1 MSESV
6 IASPKPLTF
15 SLLRLMADG
24 EFHSGEVLARQ
35 LGVSRASV
43 NTALR
48 GVEQYGLTLFG
59 VRGRGYR
66 LIEPPQWLDA
76 GLVRAALKTPEIF
89 RIEIVESA
97 ASSNTML
104 LRRAAQGLPSG
115 SVLAAEWQSAG
126 RGRMGRTWHSGLGNA
141 LTFSVLW
148 RFESGLSAL
157 AGLSLG
163 VGVALMRAL
172 RKLGTESVGLKWPN
186 DVLTG
191 MPVSL
196 SPTLSRDCPHLNP
209 LPQAGEEANEK
220 GNRYF
225 LRAREQTNRCA
236 SFPLNDQG
244 KLAGIL
250 IEAQGD
256 MLGPSV
262 VVIGIGLNLRLPPS
276 VSQRIDQ
283 PVSALA
289 QVVAELPERNRLLA
303 LLLQELAE
311 MLKTFAAQGFA
322 PLRAEWESYHVYQ
335 DRSVRML
342 LPDGA
347 QVAGIVRGV
356 TNEGALRVETQ
367 QGMQVFNAG
376 EISLR
381 EA

>member
-6 IASPKPLTF
+6 IAPPKPLTF

-43 NTALR
+43 NNALR
-48 GVEQYGLTLFG
+48 GIEQYGLTLFG

-66 LIEPPQWLDA
+66 LIEPPVWLDA

-89 RIEIVESA
+89 RIEIIESA

-104 LRRAAQGLPSG
+104 LQRAAQGLPSG

-126 RGRMGRTWHSGLGNA
+126 RGRLGRTWHSGLGNA
-141 LTFSVLW
+141 LTFSLLW

-157 AGLSLG
+157 SGLSLG
-163 VGVALMRAL
+163 VGVAIMRAL
-172 RKLGTESVGLKWPN
+172 RKLGTANVGLKWPN
-186 DVLTG
+186 DVLDD
-191 MPVSL
+191 
-196 SPTLSRDCPHLNP
+196 R
-209 LPQAGEEANEK
+209 
-220 GNRYF
+220 
-225 LRAREQTNRCA
+225 
-236 SFPLNDQG
+236 G

-276 VSQRIDQ
+276 VSRRIDQ

-289 QVVAELPERNRLLA
+289 QVAAELPERNRLLA

-311 MLKTFAAQGFA
+311 MLATFAAQGFT

-342 LPDGA
+342 LPDGT

-356 TNEGALRVETQ
+356 TDEGALRVDSK
-367 QGMQVFNAG
+367 QGMQIFNAG

>member
-1 MSESV
+1 MSEPA
-6 IASPKPLTF
+6 IAPPKPLTF

-43 NTALR
+43 NNALR
-48 GVEQYGLTLFG
+48 CIEQYGLTLFG

-66 LIEPPQWLDA
+66 LIEPPVWLDA
-76 GLVRAALKTPEIF
+76 ELVRAALKAPEIF
-89 RIEIVESA
+89 HIEIIDSA

-104 LRRAAQGLPSG
+104 LQRAAQGLPSG

-126 RGRMGRTWHSGLGNA
+126 RGRLGRTWHSGLGNA
-141 LTFSVLW
+141 LTFSLLW

-157 AGLSLG
+157 SGLSLG
-163 VGVALMRAL
+163 IGVAIMRAL
-172 RKLGTESVGLKWPN
+172 RKLGTKNVGLKWPN
-186 DVLTG
+186 DVL
-191 MPVSL
+191 
-196 SPTLSRDCPHLNP
+196 D
-209 LPQAGEEANEK
+209 
-220 GNRYF
+220 
-225 LRAREQTNRCA
+225 
-236 SFPLNDQG
+236 DWG

-283 PVSALA
+283 PVSSLE

-311 MLKTFAAQGFA
+311 MLVTFAVQGFA

-342 LPDGA
+342 LPNGT

-356 TNEGALRVETQ
+356 TDEGALRVATE
-367 QGMQVFNAG
+367 QGVQIFNAG
-376 EISLR
+376 EIGLR

>member
-6 IASPKPLTF
+6 IAPPKPLTF

-43 NTALR
+43 NNALR
-48 GVEQYGLTLFG
+48 GIEQYGLTLFG

-66 LIEPPQWLDA
+66 LIEPPAWLDA

-89 RIEIVESA
+89 RIEIIESA

-104 LRRAAQGLPSG
+104 LQRAAQGLPSG

-126 RGRMGRTWHSGLGNA
+126 RGRLGRTWHSGLGNA
-141 LTFSVLW
+141 LTFSLLW

-157 AGLSLG
+157 SGLSLG
-163 VGVALMRAL
+163 IGVAIMRAL
-172 RKLGTESVGLKWPN
+172 RKLGTKNVGLKWPN
-186 DVLTG
+186 DVLDD
-191 MPVSL
+191 
-196 SPTLSRDCPHLNP
+196 R
-209 LPQAGEEANEK
+209 
-220 GNRYF
+220 
-225 LRAREQTNRCA
+225 
-236 SFPLNDQG
+236 G

-311 MLKTFAAQGFA
+311 MLETFAAQGFA

-335 DRSVRML
+335 DRSVKML
-342 LPDGA
+342 LPDGT

-356 TNEGALRVETQ
+356 TDEGALRVDSK
-367 QGMQVFNAG
+367 QGMQIFNAG

>member
-6 IASPKPLTF
+6 IAPPKPLTF

-43 NTALR
+43 NNALR
-48 GVEQYGLTLFG
+48 GIEQYGLTLFG

-66 LIEPPQWLDA
+66 LIEPPAWLDA

-89 RIEIVESA
+89 RIEIIESA

-104 LRRAAQGLPSG
+104 LQRAAQGLPSG

-126 RGRMGRTWHSGLGNA
+126 RGRLGRTWHSGLGNA
-141 LTFSVLW
+141 LTFSLLW

-157 AGLSLG
+157 SGLSLG
-163 VGVALMRAL
+163 VGVAIMRAL
-172 RKLGTESVGLKWPN
+172 RKLGTKNVGLKWPN
-186 DVLTG
+186 DVLDD
-191 MPVSL
+191 
-196 SPTLSRDCPHLNP
+196 R
-209 LPQAGEEANEK
+209 
-220 GNRYF
+220 
-225 LRAREQTNRCA
+225 
-236 SFPLNDQG
+236 G

-311 MLKTFAAQGFA
+311 MLETFAAQGFA

-342 LPDGA
+342 LPDGT

-356 TNEGALRVETQ
+356 TDEGALRVDSK
-367 QGMQVFNAG
+367 QGMQIFNAG